1 MNRHFFTFVG
11 FWWKNAL
18 KILPNRILNESTRLG
33 LEPREN
39 CMSGNILVNLCHFF
53 CTTHMRVSALLNNPN
68 CFGPFSWVGASDRL
82 DIAYFDKT
90 KWSYWFAKVI
100 TRVIPVYIHFY
111 FKNTYFHINF
121 YIVTFIAFYCSVS
134 EVFIVYRRTE
144 FSSIIFILLD
154 LMMGS
159 ILMSPLAGPVDSLTS
174 HHGIFALISAQI
186 LE

>member
-1 MNRHFFTFVG
+1 MDVCV
-11 FWWKNAL
+11 L
-18 KILPNRILNESTRLG
+18 
-33 LEPREN
+33 
-39 CMSGNILVNLCHFF
+39 
-53 CTTHMRVSALLNNPN
+53 
-68 CFGPFSWVGASDRL
+68 
-82 DIAYFDKT
+82 
-90 KWSYWFAKVI
+90 
-100 TRVIPVYIHFY
+100 PVYIHFY

-121 YIVTFIAFYCSVS
+121 YVVTFIAFYCSVG

-144 FSSIIFILLD
+144 FSSIIFIMLD